1 MYHMLHSSELW
12 GPEDLLNLS
21 KPAVF
26 MLRPICSNG
35 LEATLVWVREVKWA
49 KAVVS
54 LQRDD

>member
-35 LEATLVWVREVKWA
+35 LEATLV
-49 KAVVS
+49 
-54 LQRDD
+54 